1 MEKWLFNVRSFD
13 MNIVL
18 GFLFIYMRSYT
29 YNIDEYMNVEL
40 NIDFIK

>member
-1 MEKWLFNVRSFD
+1 